1 MTSHQSWGL
10 TAAETHPLVIWGPD
24 VQNQGVSGLKTL
36 WGPFLP
42 LPTLGAAGDP
52 GQWLPHS
59 ASASVVDWPGSLQVS
74 LLHVSLIRTSH
85 WMIQDALVLR
95 SLMSF
100 LCKNLFPNKVPFTG
114 SRVSMWT
121 HLWGPHPMDPLLWE
135 DCREPWS
142 PAWPLTQLCA
152 ALTRQSSVL
161 GALQGGWTCSVLVL
175 PSQVPSAQH
184 SRFWG
189 TAVLGWQWAV
199 LRAAAA
205 GRRGVVCGRGPHLG
219 APAGS
224 VSTQHLM

>member
-1 MTSHQSWGL
+1 M
-10 TAAETHPLVIWGPD
+10 
-24 VQNQGVSGLKTL
+24 
-36 WGPFLP
+36 P

-52 GQWLPHS
+52 GLWLHRSAS

-74 LLHVSLIRTSH
+74 LLHVSLTRTSH

-121 HLWGPHPMDPLLWE
+121 HLWGPRPMDPLLWE

-161 GALQGGWTCSVLVL
+161 GALQGGWACSVLVL

-189 TAVLGWQWAV
+189 TAGPGLAV
-199 LRAAAA
+199 GGAA
-205 GRRGVVCGRGPHLG
+205 GRSCREEGRRLWPGPSPGRSCQLCFHAAPNVSIHVTVFWRISGGDTFCGADH
-219 APAGS
+219 
-224 VSTQHLM
+224 